1 MWSVF
6 VWNVDMLN
14 RYFSV
19 FLQFVYILKI
29 MNNLY
34 MYVYVY
40 VCIVYLYVCN
50 ICICVYVFISW
61 GICII
66 VLLL

>member
-34 MYVYVY
+34 MYVYV
-40 VCIVYLYVCN
+40 
-50 ICICVYVFISW
+50 CVYVYLCISV
-61 GICII
+61 C
-66 VLLL
+66 V